1 MIRVTRLN
9 HTPLILNSDLIE
21 HIEVTPD
28 TVIALT
34 SGQKYMVLETTD
46 EILDRVVS
54 FRQSLVRNQP
64 VQSTSIKCAGPA
76 LSIATGEPPSN
87 G

>member
-1 MIRVTRLN
+1 MIRITRLN

-21 HIEVTPD
+21 HIETTPD

-34 SGQKYMVLETTD
+34 SGQKYMVLETTE
-46 EILDRVVS
+46 EIIERVVS
-54 FRQSLVRNQP
+54 FRKSLLQNQP
-64 VQSTSIKCAGPA
+64 ASSTSI
-76 LSIATGEPPSN
+76 SVTSTATGEPRSN

>member
-9 HTPLILNSDLIE
+9 RTPLILNSDLIE
-21 HIEVTPD
+21 HIETTPD

-46 EILDRVVS
+46 EIVERVVS
-54 FRQSLVRNQP
+54 FRRSLLRHQP
-64 VQSTSIKCAGPA
+64 AHSTSVPCARQPGS
-76 LSIATGEPPSN
+76 LATGEPPSN